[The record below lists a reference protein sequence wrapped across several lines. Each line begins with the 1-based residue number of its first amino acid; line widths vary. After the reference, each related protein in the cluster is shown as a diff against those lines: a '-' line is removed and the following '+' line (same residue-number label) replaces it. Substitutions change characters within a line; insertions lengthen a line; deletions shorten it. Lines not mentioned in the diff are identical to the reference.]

1 MGFDDACRK
10 TGTRRITRRALA
22 AASLAL
28 ATIAVTALPA
38 AAHYYSGGGSTATFN
53 IKPYSYND
61 TWMPPLNRALSNW
74 NATATPAYIVKDSG
88 SRSWL
93 QAASFSA
100 TWYGLYTPY
109 GTRSS
114 RYFRIQLNAR
124 TISADASNWANFV
137 TSSFTHEFGH
147 RLSLNDISDGTHCTT
162 AIMSY
167 CRNRNVMHAP
177 QSHDISDVN
186 AYY

>member
-1 MGFDDACRK
+1 MEFNGACQKTRPTRK
-10 TGTRRITRRALA
+10 MPRRALTA
-22 AASLAL
+22 AAAAL
-28 ATIAVTALPA
+28 ATVAVMATPA
-38 AAHYYSGGGSTATFN
+38 SAHYYSGGGSTASFT
-53 IKPYSYND
+53 IKPYDYND

-74 NATATPAYIVKDSG
+74 NASPTPAYITKSTG
-88 SRSWL
+88 SSSWL

-114 RYFRIQLNAR
+114 RYYRIQLNSR
-124 TISADASNWANFV
+124 TIYNDATNWATWV

-147 RLSLNDISDGTHCTT
+147 RLSLNDITSGYCTT
-162 AIMSY
+162 SIMSY

-177 QSHDISDVN
+177 QAHDNADVN